1 MIIGFDGKRAIE
13 NNTGLGNYSR
23 LLVDVL
29 SEKYPD
35 NYYLLYAPRLKENV
49 RMLHLMEKRNV
60 DIVTP
65 STPVW
70 QMFGAA
76 WRSNGITGR
85 LIHDK
90 VELYHGLSG
99 ELPVN
104 IQQFNG
110 PTVVTIHDVIF
121 RRFPDCYHAVDRKIY
136 DYKFRR
142 SALAATRVIAIS
154 ERTKKDII
162 EFYGIP
168 EEKIDVIYQ
177 GCDSRFHRTP
187 SAGEITAV
195 KKKYHLDD
203 PYIITVGTVE
213 TRKNQAMAIRGI
225 RGLPDEFKLVVVGR
239 RTPYAKTLD
248 KYISTY
254 SIESR
259 VKFIEHAD
267 FADLPALYAGAF
279 CSSYTSRYEG
289 FGIPVIE
296 SLSVGTPVII
306 ASGSC
311 LEEAAGPSA
320 PVVDPDDVEGWI
332 NSVKELLDY
341 PSTRDILAAEGRKYI
356 QRFSDNNTAS
366 ATMETYRRAIEEF
379 NRQS

>member
-76 WRSNGITGR
+76 WRSNGITGI

-356 QRFSDNNTAS
+356 QRFSDNNMAS
-366 ATMETYRRAIEEF
+366 ATMKTYRRAIEEF